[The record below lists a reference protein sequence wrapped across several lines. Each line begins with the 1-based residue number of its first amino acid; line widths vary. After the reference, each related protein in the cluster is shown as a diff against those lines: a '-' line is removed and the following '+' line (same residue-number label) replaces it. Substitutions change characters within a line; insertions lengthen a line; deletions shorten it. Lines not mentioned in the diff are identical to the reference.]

1 MKPSAPSSAALAL
14 VSAAAIASSSTTS
27 SCLVSA
33 FVTPSTSTNQ
43 NQNLNTYAS
52 ARTNANA
59 PSKTSL
65 AFGVG
70 GDDLADLSPS
80 ARKKRAQKGD
90 INPAYS
96 MQQYLTSLLDLQEM
110 DVPPPSSRRTDL
122 GSTVLVSGF
131 VDPASPTLG
140 KDSDQAI
147 FDLLNVDTHPDEP
160 DRFGLNFDRI
170 VAFVPDAA
178 FAKKRLV
185 SRSARYSGLL
195 NKLAFEQPAITTGSS
210 IVSMPTAQQL
220 EGVTSWVARIEGADR
235 MGQIQSIVELVQSSP
250 SIANV
255 AFLLTDA
262 SSMDMDA
269 VLNVVQTMKDETG
282 LTKKSFTVVAVG
294 TTDDEVPEAT
304 YPYAVT
310 DLLASDADVDAATSS
325 ASSMDYST
333 TIPQTTHYAGAAPT
347 TAGSIPAEATYSREE
362 SFRLVATCLGLE
374 CARNRALAFTA
385 VDNVN
390 ATSYKL
396 VKGLREAGYGWDQ
409 EVQFMID
416 GGAKVCFTIVGIR
429 CYVAY
434 LRALNC
440 FLFCIDSMA
449 TCNCT
454 FIHLYP
460 HNILTYPIIVFHPPS
475 PTTIAELRPGRR
487 GLQGPSPRG
496 GAHDDVGGRK
506 ARGGHCRRHEAPEG
520 RERGGSAPD
529 GGQGRHQL
537 GVHPGDVRGQHHGR
551 GLGLESDYWHAV
563 VSGMFAHCDA
573 M

>member
-1 MKPSAPSSAALAL
+1 MKSSTPSSAALAL
-14 VSAAAIASSSTTS
+14 VSAAAIASCSSTSS

-33 FVTPSTSTNQ
+33 FVTPSSSTNQ

-52 ARTNANA
+52 ARTNAA
-59 PSKTSL
+59 SASTSSTSL

-70 GDDLADLSPS
+70 GDDLADLTPS

-96 MQQYLTSLLDLQEM
+96 MQQYLTSLLDLQEL
-110 DVPPPSSRRTDL
+110 DVPPPSSTRADL

-140 KDSDQAI
+140 RDSDQAI

-160 DRFGLNFDRI
+160 DMFGMNFDRI

-195 NKLAFEQPAITTGSS
+195 NKLAFEQPVVTPTPASS
-210 IVSMPTAQQL
+210 TVVPTAQQL

-235 MGQIQSIVELVQSSP
+235 MGQIQSIVELARSSP

-262 SSMDMDA
+262 PTMDMDA
-269 VLNVVQTMKDETG
+269 VLNVIQTMKDDAG

-294 TTDDEVPEAT
+294 ATDDEVPEAT
-304 YPYAVT
+304 YPYAVA
-310 DLLASDADVDAATSS
+310 DLLSSNDADAATTTSS
-325 ASSMDYST
+325 SSSSMDYST
-333 TIPQTTHYAGAAPT
+333 TTPQTTNAGASPNT
-347 TAGSIPAEATYSREE
+347 GSIPADATYSREE

-374 CARNRALAFTA
+374 CARNKALAFTA
-385 VDNVN
+385 IDNVN

-416 GGAKVCFTIVGIR
+416 GGAKNYDQAVED
-429 CYVAY
+429 Y
-434 LRALNC
+434 
-440 FLFCIDSMA
+440 
-449 TCNCT
+449 
-454 FIHLYP
+454 
-460 HNILTYPIIVFHPPS
+460 
-475 PTTIAELRPGRR
+475 
-487 GLQGPSPRG
+487 
-496 GAHDDVGGRK
+496 K
-506 ARGGHCRRHEAPEG
+506 ARHPEEERMMMSADEKLEEAI
-520 RERGGSAPD
+520 A
-529 GGQGRHQL
+529 
-537 GVHPGDVRGQHHGR
+537 
-551 GLGLESDYWHAV
+551 
-563 VSGMFAHCDA
+563 DA
-573 M
+573 MKRQKAENEEALRRMETKAAINSEFILEMSEDSITAGDWA